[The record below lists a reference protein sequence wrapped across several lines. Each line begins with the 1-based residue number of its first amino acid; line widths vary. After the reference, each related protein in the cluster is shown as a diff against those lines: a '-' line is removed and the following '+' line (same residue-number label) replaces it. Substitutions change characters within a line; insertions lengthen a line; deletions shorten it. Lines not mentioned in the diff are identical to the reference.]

1 MDFVQGHD
9 LIIQSPVVSIHIEP
23 HLTIKLPHV
32 VYRVCVYV
40 VGLILIRSN
49 EFFPLEN
56 LPIFFVMKGNSFP

>member
-1 MDFVQGHD
+1 
-9 LIIQSPVVSIHIEP
+9 
-23 HLTIKLPHV
+23 
-32 VYRVCVYV
+32 VCVYV